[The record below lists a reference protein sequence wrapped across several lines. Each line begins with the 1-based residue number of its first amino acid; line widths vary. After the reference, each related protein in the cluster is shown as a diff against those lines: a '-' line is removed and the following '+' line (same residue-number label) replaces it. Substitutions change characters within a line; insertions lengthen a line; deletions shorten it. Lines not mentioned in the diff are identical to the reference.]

1 MSIRKTVVILCL
13 LFCST
18 FAFGAD
24 LTITVIDGDLGIP
37 LEGARIV
44 SWDGKEF
51 LCDAKGQAVLDI
63 PGDRQVIIRISYP
76 GYESS
81 RAALSPGTTEYTAA
95 LRLGG
100 VMEARELVIEA
111 PRPGSSETVS
121 GRSVAISGRELARQ
135 AETGFVEDVMRAI
148 KLLPGVGYVGG
159 YMAMPSVRGGEPEDI
174 TAVYDGFYVEQPF
187 HWGGAF
193 SIFDPKMVESAQ
205 LSHGV
210 FSARYGHTVSGLL
223 DIHAKKPSS
232 DTAEVNLAVSS
243 SASNLHFSLP
253 LGNRGGLALM
263 GRVTYWD
270 PFVETAKLFFEE
282 VKYITK
288 APYIRSSALGLSYD
302 FSTDLSLMVN
312 GFFGGDGV
320 AAYYEE
326 YTSKSAFD
334 ADFAWDNKIGFLTST
349 LSYTPRQNLLLKTR
363 LGAGLLQSDLDGK
376 THSENIE
383 DSYEISIDDRSMFFS
398 ERTTNVQGRFDL
410 DWDWGKGIVFSAGL
424 EERYSRWDR
433 FQRFARVSTDDY
445 SRPRIEY
452 TVLNHGLFSSLYLLL
467 EYKTENNRF
476 GMEAGLRGDHFFL
489 AGDDFALKGI
499 PVANPRI
506 NFDFSILEDRGMIDA
521 LTLTAGTGLF
531 SSVNSAL
538 QNITGR
544 DNIDEFAATQN
555 RSWTNVVG
563 TKVDFTG
570 GYTFTLEGYIKYVFT
585 RAYTKSATDEEETIR
600 WNEYFFDGQAFIW
613 GFDCMLQKFTSRYWD
628 GWISYSYINAKY
640 RDPESTDRSRNS
652 GDWYYPSF
660 HRFHTLNVIFNYKPV
675 PAVNLNVRFSL
686 ASGIPIPK
694 TEAIVHDKDNDKDS
708 NPDAP
713 PPWTRIQVYDD
724 MSRAGLVIPLDVKL
738 SFFNF
743 NKNGKVQREW
753 YLSFENLLSL
763 VYTPGGR
770 KDFDPNT
777 GRELPAYSMV
787 SYDLPIPLLTFGIK
801 WSY

>member
-1 MSIRKTVVILCL
+1 MNIRKPSVILYL
-13 LFCST
+13 LFCSAL
-18 FAFGAD
+18 AFGAE
-24 LTITVIDGDLGIP
+24 LTVTVIDGDLGIA

-51 LCDAKGQAVLDI
+51 LCDAKGQAVLEV

-81 RAALSPGTTEYTAA
+81 RAVLQPGTTEYTAA

-100 VMEARELVIEA
+100 VLEARELVIEA

-174 TAVYDGFYVEQPF
+174 TAVYDGFYVERPF

-210 FSARYGHTVSGLL
+210 FSARYGHTISGLL
-223 DIHAKKPSS
+223 DIHAKDPSS
-232 DTAEVNLAVSS
+232 DAAEVNLAVSS

-253 LGNRGGLALM
+253 LGAGGGLALM

-270 PFVETAKLFFEE
+270 PFVEVAKLFFEE

-288 APYIRSSALGLSYD
+288 APYIRSTALGAAYN
-302 FSTDLSLMVN
+302 FSTDLSLTVN

-326 YTSKSAFD
+326 YTTASDFN
-334 ADFAWDNKIGFLTST
+334 ADFFWDNKIAFLTSG
-349 LSYTPRQNLLLKTR
+349 LNYSPRQNLLLKTR
-363 LGAGLLQSDLDGK
+363 LGVGFLQSDLDGK
-376 THSENIE
+376 THSENRAGTYSVE
-383 DSYEISIDDRSMFFS
+383 DRTMFYS
-398 ERTTNVQGRFDL
+398 DRTTNVQGRFDL
-410 DWDWGKGIVFSAGL
+410 DWDFGKGIIFSFGL

-433 FQRFARVSTDDY
+433 FQHFSRLSTDSPVPVRADP
-445 SRPRIEY
+445 S
-452 TVLNHGLFSSLYLLL
+452 VLNHGLFSSLYAVM
-467 EYKTENNRF
+467 EYKSENRRF
-476 GMEAGLRGDHFFL
+476 GMEAGLRGDHFCL
-489 AGDDFALKGI
+489 TGEDFALKGI

-506 NFDFSILEDRGMIDA
+506 NFDFGALEDRGIIDS
-521 LTLTAGTGLF
+521 LTFTVGTGLF

-538 QNITGR
+538 QNVSVR
-544 DNIDEFAATQN
+544 DNVDEFAATQN
-555 RSWTNVVG
+555 RSWTNVAG
-563 TKVDFTG
+563 TKLDFAG
-570 GYTFTLEGYIKYVFT
+570 GYTFTLEGYVKYVFS
-585 RAYTKSATDEEETIR
+585 RAYTKFVSEER
-600 WNEYFFDGQAFIW
+600 YNEYYFDGKAFIW
-613 GFDCMLQKFTSRYWD
+613 GFDCMIQKFTSRYWD

-652 GDWYYPSF
+652 GDWYYPDF

-675 PAVNLNVRFSL
+675 PAVNLNARFSL

-694 TEAIVHDKDNDKDS
+694 TVEIRDDPSDDH
-708 NPDAP
+708 P
-713 PPWTRIQVYDD
+713 PPPYERIQAYDD
-724 MSRAGLVIPLDVKL
+724 MSRAGMVMPLDIKL

-743 NKNGKVQREW
+743 NKKGKVQREW

-763 VYTPGGR
+763 VYTPAGR
-770 KDFDPNT
+770 KDFDENT
-777 GRELPAYSMV
+777 GREMPAYSMV
-787 SYDLPIPLLTFGIK
+787 SYDLPIPLMTFGIK
-801 WSY
+801 WSF